1 MQWLWVLVIGAAIGA
16 FAGAIVSS
24 DKSLGWISNIVVGM
38 IGAVLGEWLL
48 GTWGPKLA
56 EIASIPAVLGAI
68 VLILSVT
75 VLMQRVYAISNWK
88 AEPKKDDN
96 I

>member
-16 FAGAIVSS
+16 FAGAIISS

-38 IGAVLGEWLL
+38 VGAMLGEWLL

-56 EIASIPAVLGAI
+56 EIASIPAVVGAI
-68 VLILSVT
+68 ILILGVT
-75 VLMQRVYAISNWK
+75 TLMQRVYAISNWK
-88 AEPKKDDN
+88 FKSKKR
-96 I
+96 